1 MEIDARVMAAIVGM
15 ALVTYATRAGG
26 FWLMRHIP
34 LSRRTQAFLRNL
46 PGAVL
51 MSLVAPAIL
60 TGGMAG
66 ALGASATAAVML
78 ATGRELLAMAAGVA
92 TVAAARGLLV

>member
-1 MEIDARVMAAIVGM
+1 MELDGRVLAAIVGM

-26 FWLMRHIP
+26 FWLMCRIP

-60 TGGMAG
+60 TGGTAG

>member
-1 MEIDARVMAAIVGM
+1 MELDGRVLATIAGM

-26 FWLMRHIP
+26 FWLMRRIP

-60 TGGMAG
+60 TGGTAG

-92 TVAAARGLLV
+92 TVAAVRGFLV